1 MQGRIV
7 FLAGA
12 AIGYVLGARAG
23 RRRYEQIKA
32 AGERLWND
40 QKVQSKV
47 DQVVGTVQGF
57 VKDKAPDE
65 IKDKIFRNI
74 SKRAADLLREDLE
87 AMGPVRLSDVEGA
100 QQEIINVA
108 KRLEAEG
115 KIIISRG
122 GEADA
127 LV

>member
-40 QKVQSKV
+40 EKVQSRV
-47 DQVVGTVQGF
+47 DQVVETVQGF
-57 VKDKAPDE
+57 VKDKAPDVQGAVVGGA
-65 IKDKIFRNI
+65 KKVV
-74 SKRAADLLREDLE
+74 SQVTKRKSDANAA
-87 AMGPVRLSDVEGA
+87 
-100 QQEIINVA
+100 
-108 KRLEAEG
+108 
-115 KIIISRG
+115 
-122 GEADA
+122 
-127 LV
+127 